1 MITITYITQ
10 LIFSGQDMHTQGST
24 TQCLSVVMWQYFSFR
39 TITQLANK
47 KQYFENDLSILPMP
61 NLHLYWEWVIYD
73 TWVVRVVDLTPRC
86 GGGETSG
93 FGRHIAFPWDQ
104 YVFQY
109 TWTLGNWKSH
119 DWEIQFNQWKLEY
132 IHPGIPAIRLHWILI
147 WSCVLLAHVLR
158 MFWVCQVNTLTLAM
172 PCCTIEIYEWIS
184 NFKPHFIMDV
194 ITYPCCD

>member
-24 TQCLSVVMWQYFSFR
+24 TQCLSVVMWQYFRFR

-47 KQYFENDLSILPMP
+47 KQYFENDLSILIFRKLPMP

-73 TWVVRVVDLTPRC
+73 TWVVRKVGL
-86 GGGETSG
+86 
-93 FGRHIAFPWDQ
+93 DQ

-109 TWTLGNWKSH
+109 TWTLGDWKSH

-132 IHPGIPAIRLHWILI
+132 IHPGIPAIRLHWILT

-194 ITYPCCD
+194 ITYPCWD